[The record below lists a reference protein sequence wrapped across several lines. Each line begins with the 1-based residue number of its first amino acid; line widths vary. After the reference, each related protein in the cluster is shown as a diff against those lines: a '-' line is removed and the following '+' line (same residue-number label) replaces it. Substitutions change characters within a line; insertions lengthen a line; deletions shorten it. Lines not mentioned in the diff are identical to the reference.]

1 MLLLQTAGGKLPA
14 SLNYFVSF
22 SWGSFVFLEKL
33 RLIEYVRMHPQVC
46 VQSQEEDQQNPL
58 NSWFI
63 FCKVS
68 LSFLQNF
75 MTYYT
80 LSQRIIWP
88 PEVSQLFHLFSR
100 QKLCWQL
107 LRYISLLLSTPS
119 SICNYK
125 VATLLV
131 TRLSLR
137 CGQACMMLQGFPNSI
152 CSVILNGCY
161 YTKVVIVSGS
171 SCGGL
176 CTLKG

>member
-1 MLLLQTAGGKLPA
+1 MLLQTAGGKLPA

-33 RLIEYVRMHPQVC
+33 RLIEYVSMHPQVC
-46 VQSQEEDQQNPL
+46 VQSQEEDQHNPL

-88 PEVSQLFHLFSR
+88 PEVSQLFHRFSVR
-100 QKLCWQL
+100 SCAGSYLGIFPYFYRLHHQFAIIKLPLYQL
-107 LRYISLLLSTPS
+107 QDLAYTVV
-119 SICNYK
+119 K
-125 VATLLV
+125 LV
-131 TRLSLR
+131 
-137 CGQACMMLQGFPNSI
+137 
-152 CSVILNGCY
+152 
-161 YTKVVIVSGS
+161 
-171 SCGGL
+171 
-176 CTLKG
+176 